1 MSQSQ
6 AGANELMAEYEV
18 GYKKPP
24 KHTQFQKG
32 KSGNPGG
39 RRKPTTDLVTALQ
52 RTLGELIT
60 IREHG
65 QTRRVTRLEAALHQ
79 MVAKATAGDIAAFR
93 SLSALIQAYQ
103 QPHEPAPKTSAELEE
118 ADRKILA
125 KIVAKFHS

>member
-1 MSQSQ
+1 
-6 AGANELMAEYEV
+6 MADYEV

-39 RRKPTTDLVTALQ
+39 RRKPTADVVTALQ

-65 QTRRVTRLEAALHQ
+65 QTRRLTRLEAALYQ
-79 MVAKATAGDIAAFR
+79 MVAKATAGDTAAFR
-93 SLSALIQAYQ
+93 LLSALIQAYQ
-103 QPHEPAPKTSAELEE
+103 QPHEAAPKTPAELEE
-118 ADRKILA
+118 ADRKVLA
-125 KIVAKFHS
+125 GLVARLRS